1 MAVVAIDGKCIHGFA
16 ICFDENFDG
25 LCGYICTYCLV
36 VCVCLFGYYVESLG
50 FNVCENVKENL
61 SIIF

>member
-25 LCGYICTYCLV
+25 LCGYMYILFDSLC
-36 VCVCLFGYYVESLG
+36 CVFGYYVESLG